1 MEEKRYQESRLCR
14 LLGNSIVYQLVLLL
28 DTGWTIDTQQ
38 AGETDRALGFDRQY
52 SSQEAAIRAA
62 MMLDLTVRIKVL
74 ANRASGLN
82 YLCLSAFH

>member
-14 LLGNSIVYQLVLLL
+14 LLGNPIVYQLVLLL
-28 DTGWTIDTQQ
+28 DTGGTIDTQQ
-38 AGETDRALGFDRQY
+38 AGQIDRAPGFDRQY

-62 MMLDLTVRIKVL
+62 MMLDLTVRIKVP

>member
-1 MEEKRYQESRLCR
+1 MSAVGQSHCVSTRAA
-14 LLGNSIVYQLVLLL
+14 LGHRR
-28 DTGWTIDTQQ
+28 TIDTQQ
-38 AGETDRALGFDRQY
+38 AGQTDRAPGFDRQY

-62 MMLDLTVRIKVL
+62 MMLDLTVRIKVP

>member
-1 MEEKRYQESRLCR
+1 MSAAGQSDRLPVGR
-14 LLGNSIVYQLVLLL
+14 P
-28 DTGWTIDTQQ
+28 TGHRRTIDTQQ
-38 AGETDRALGFDRQY
+38 AGQTDRAPGFDRQY

-62 MMLDLTVRIKVL
+62 MMLDLTVRIKVP